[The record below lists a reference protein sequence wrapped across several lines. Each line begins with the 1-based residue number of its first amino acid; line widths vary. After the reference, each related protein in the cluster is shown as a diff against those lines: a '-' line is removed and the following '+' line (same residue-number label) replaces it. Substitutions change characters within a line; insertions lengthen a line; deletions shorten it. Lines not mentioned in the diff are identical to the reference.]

1 MVALPIGSEGV
12 DAPVV
17 ERRSEQV
24 SSPSG
29 NELSVRS
36 EPVQTLYGYYL
47 KDRFRV
53 NRRYQRKLVW
63 SVEEKQRLIDSI
75 LKGMPIPLFL
85 VAEIGSPPDAP
96 YELIDGLQRLNAIFS
111 FLENEYAVGGN
122 YFDLDSL
129 ADTKYLKDKNLL
141 VQKTPVLE
149 RVDSIRIANYAIALS
164 VFRSLDSASVED
176 VFRRINSGGR
186 RLSRQELRQAGTI
199 SKLADLVRVISSRI
213 RTDTSPGDVVP
224 LKRMPLLSITN
235 RELAYGVASD
245 DIFWVKQGI
254 LRREDVRES
263 LDEQAVLDLLLDCLL
278 DPMANSGTRHR
289 DAYYNF
295 SDLQVDDT
303 PSKESISIDALI
315 GAYGQEKLERDFL
328 RVYDELRAVL
338 ETQDLRF
345 SALINAGS
353 GGRSQRY
360 FHVVYMAFYELMFR
374 ARMQVKNRAEVAG
387 KLKNIGQGVLNVPAG
402 GGDWNRETKR
412 RSIDAV
418 KGVLISCFEQAA
430 EVEDFSQFSWASE
443 LETLLGNAVIEQQMF
458 DCKQGFLV
466 LNQGRNFDERSFEK
480 ICKTL
485 VAMANRGPGAV
496 GHIVVGITD
505 NENDAARVAQLDGI
519 SAVEYRGFG
528 IVGIDRE
535 AVVEQKSLNDY
546 FAWLIQRIRS
556 AVRLDESVSQ
566 QVASDARIVGYHN
579 RGVLVLRVSGRSE
592 PTFFDGALYERSGS
606 ETREVPQAEYMRIFS
621 RFAGGGS

>member
-1 MVALPIGSEGV
+1 
-12 DAPVV
+12 
-17 ERRSEQV
+17 
-24 SSPSG
+24 
-29 NELSVRS
+29 
-36 EPVQTLYGYYL
+36 
-47 KDRFRV
+47 
-53 NRRYQRKLVW
+53 LVW

>member
-1 MVALPIGSEGV
+1 L
-12 DAPVV
+12 
-17 ERRSEQV
+17 

-96 YELIDGLQRLNAIFS
+96 YELIDGLQRFNAIFS
-111 FLENEYAVGGN
+111 FLENEFAVGGK

-129 ADTKYLKDKNLL
+129 ADTKYLKDRHELT
-141 VQKTPVLE
+141 QKEPILG
-149 RVDSIRIANYAIALS
+149 RIDSIKVANYSIALS
-164 VFRSLDSASVED
+164 VFRSLDSASVDD

-199 SKLADLVRVISSRI
+199 SNLADSVRVISSRI
-213 RTDTSPGDVVP
+213 RTDTSPGDVIP
-224 LKRMPLLSITN
+224 LKQMPLLSITN
-235 RELAYGVASD
+235 RELEYGVASD
-245 DIFWVKQGI
+245 EIFWVKQGI

-278 DPMANSGTRHR
+278 DPMANSGTRIR

-295 SDLQVDDT
+295 VDLQVDDSA
-303 PSKESISIDALI
+303 SKESIAISALI
-315 GAYGQEKLERDFL
+315 GAYGQKKLENDFL
-328 RVYDELRAVL
+328 RVYDEIRAVL
-338 ETQDLRF
+338 DTQDSRF
-345 SALINAGS
+345 TTLIKAGS

-360 FHVVYMAFYELMFR
+360 FHVVFMAFFELMFR
-374 ARMQVKNRAEVAG
+374 DRLCIKDRGMVADRLNG
-387 KLKNIGQGVLNVPAG
+387 IGRNALSVPAG
-402 GGDWNRETKR
+402 GGDWNRESKR

-418 KGVLISCFEQAA
+418 KGVLSSCFEKSS
-430 EVEDFSQFSWASE
+430 ETEDFSQYGWASE

-458 DCKQGFLV
+458 DCKQGFL
-466 LNQGRNFDERSFEK
+466 LLDATRAFDARSFDK
-480 ICKTL
+480 ISKTL

-505 NENDAARVAQLDGI
+505 NSADARRVQQLDGI
-519 SAVEYRGFG
+519 SPIIYKGFH

-535 AVVEQKSLNDY
+535 AIAQQKSLNDY
-546 FAWLIQRIRS
+546 VTWLIQRIRGT
-556 AVRLDESVSQ
+556 AKLDSKISQ
-566 QVASDARIVGYHN
+566 QVVSDARVVGYHN
-579 RGVLVLRVSGRSE
+579 RAILVLRVLGQTE
-592 PTFFDGALYERSGS
+592 PTFFESALYERSGS
-606 ETREVPQAEYMRIFS
+606 ETVEVPQAEYMRVFG
-621 RFAGGGS
+621 RFTANSDA

>member
-1 MVALPIGSEGV
+1 M
-12 DAPVV
+12 
-17 ERRSEQV
+17 